1 MSLELSEQAKYRL
14 TGGLVFM
21 LLIVIGLPSLMKKS
35 NQRFEENLSLHLKVP
50 PKPKAPRLQI
60 PTAAQVFNRAKD
72 VEPATPQIVERD
84 INVKLA
90 KAEPLA
96 PVVVKPLVKQPPVVA
111 SVSKTMQQ
119 AQQSLEKVP
128 YALQLASFTKPSNAG
143 FLVKRLQ
150 KMGYSASFEEVDG
163 KNGTFYKVLVSQL
176 NGRDEALAIQ
186 KKLASNMQL
195 HGLLIKQG

>member
-72 VEPATPQIVERD
+72 VEPASPQIVERD

-96 PVVVKPLVKQPPVVA
+96 PVVVKPLVNVA
-111 SVSKTMQQ
+111 SVTETMQQ
-119 AQQSLEKVP
+119 AHSKLIKAP

>member
-60 PTAAQVFNRAKD
+60 PTAAQVFNRVKD
-72 VEPATPQIVERD
+72 VEAAAPQIVERD

-96 PVVVKPLVKQPPVVA
+96 PVVA
-111 SVSKTMQQ
+111 SVAETIQQ
-119 AQQSLEKVP
+119 VQSDDVKVP

-163 KNGTFYKVLVSQL
+163 KNGTFYKVLVNQL

>member
-60 PTAAQVFNRAKD
+60 PTAAQVFNRVKD
-72 VEPATPQIVERD
+72 VEAAAPQIVERD

-96 PVVVKPLVKQPPVVA
+96 PVVA
-111 SVSKTMQQ
+111 SVAETIQQ
-119 AQQSLEKVP
+119 AQSDDVKVP

-163 KNGTFYKVLVSQL
+163 KNGTFYKVLVNQL